1 MRAVRRSIAAFFV
14 VLLLM
19 PCLNAAGQSASNP
32 KSPSLHS
39 GLLRRPIEHMQASV
53 ELAPDAPD
61 AQTARDKISIWQV
74 KAKT

>member
-1 MRAVRRSIAAFFV
+1 
-14 VLLLM
+14 
-19 PCLNAAGQSASNP
+19 
-32 KSPSLHS
+32 
-39 GLLRRPIEHMQASV
+39 MQASV